1 MIAHGIVRRLLRRQS
16 VGGVRLLG
24 RHVVWRRGE
33 GEYAVW
39 PERNVYSPAPTG
51 CRLTLAQ
58 AIRAL
63 TQKETNR

>member
-1 MIAHGIVRRLLRRQS
+1 MIPHRTVRRLLCRQS

-39 PERNVYSPAPTG
+39 RERNVYSPAPTG
-51 CRLTLAQ
+51 CRLTLGQ

-63 TQKETNR
+63 TRKETNR